1 MGGSS
6 MKQYQLISIPEIT
19 TTANEARPSHNPDAA
34 YAIAATGRMELNR
47 LRTDLKVF
55 PNNRTAT
62 LSEGKSW
69 ISNGGTVTLAI
80 TQLAQKKNTNKN
92 KRRA

>member
-1 MGGSS
+1 
-6 MKQYQLISIPEIT
+6 
-19 TTANEARPSHNPDAA
+19 
-34 YAIAATGRMELNR
+34 MELNR
-47 LRTDLKVF
+47 PKTDLKVF

-69 ISNGGTVTLAI
+69 ISNGGTVNLAI
-80 TQLAQKKNTNKN
+80 TQLAQKKNTNKH